1 VISKLHI
8 NRDVRSQVIL
18 LGRNKI
24 IVTIK
29 LMDLAIEDTPATCN
43 DKMTKSIEQVSK

>member
-1 VISKLHI
+1 MSNLHI

-29 LMDLAIEDTPATCN
+29 LTDLAIEDTPATCK
-43 DKMTKSIEQVSK
+43 DKITKSIE